1 MRSIGKSAQVVTLVL
16 ENPER
21 LSELIA
27 ALEDDDPR
35 VRMRAADAAEKI
47 TVRRPDLLQPYKQV
61 LLTQIASIPQ
71 QEVRWHVCQMLPRL
85 KLTRAERRRAFAQM
99 QSWLT
104 DKSGIVRAFAMQG
117 LADLAQQDET
127 LKPTALETIRA
138 AVGNGTP
145 AMRARGKRLL
155 KELA

>member
-1 MRSIGKSAQVVTLVL
+1 
-16 ENPER
+16 
-21 LSELIA
+21 
-27 ALEDDDPR
+27 
-35 VRMRAADAAEKI
+35 
-47 TVRRPDLLQPYKQV
+47 
-61 LLTQIASIPQ
+61 
-71 QEVRWHVCQMLPRL
+71 MLPRL

-127 LKPTALETIRA
+127 LKPTALVTIRA